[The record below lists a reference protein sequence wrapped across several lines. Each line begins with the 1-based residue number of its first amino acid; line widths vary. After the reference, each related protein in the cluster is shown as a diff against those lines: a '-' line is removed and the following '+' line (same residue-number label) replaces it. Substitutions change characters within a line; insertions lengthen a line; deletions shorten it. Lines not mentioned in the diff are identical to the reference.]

1 MTESS
6 SPILPEML
14 TVWKQTLNWQPTTE
28 QQQSFQNLYEL
39 ILELNQQLNLTRIT
53 DTEDF
58 WEKHLWDSIRGIA
71 PILFGDSSM
80 VPAEPKWID
89 IGTGGGFP
97 GVPIALIF
105 PSSTVTLLDST
116 RKKITALTAIVEQ
129 LNLKNAIPLV
139 GRAEE
144 IGQQQ
149 IYRETYDF
157 ALLRAVAPVS
167 VCAEYA
173 LPLLTTGGLA
183 ILYRGQWTTE
193 EEKELRA
200 VAKQLG
206 GALEFIQPSKT
217 PLTQSIRHYVYL
229 RKTAPT
235 PKKFPRPVGI
245 PRQKPLTS

>member
-6 SPILPEML
+6 SPILPEL
-14 TVWKQTLNWQPTTE
+14 LALWQETLNWQPTTE
-28 QQQSFQNLYEL
+28 QQQSFQKLYEL
-39 ILELNQQLNLTRIT
+39 ILELNQHLNLTRIT
-53 DTEDF
+53 DAEEF
-58 WEKHLWDSIRGIA
+58 WEKHLWDSVRGIA
-71 PILFGDSSM
+71 PILFGDSSI
-80 VPAEPKWID
+80 PTEPKWID

-97 GVPIALIF
+97 GLPVALIF

-116 RKKITALTAIVEQ
+116 RKKITALTTIVEQ

-144 IGQQQ
+144 IGQQKN
-149 IYRETYDF
+149 YRETYDF
-157 ALLRAVAPVS
+157 ALLRAVASVS

-173 LPLLTTGGLA
+173 LPLLTPGGLA

-200 VAKQLG
+200 AVKQLG
-206 GALEFIQPSKT
+206 GELEFVQPLKT

-229 RKTAPT
+229 RKIAPT

-245 PRQKPLTS
+245 PRQKPLTF